1 MSFSLLLMLE
11 WQTMCR
17 KHSRV
22 RNPSFFFSVHNPIK
36 ALHRF
41 CLAFLFLFLIQIPFE
56 HPSVNNSTEL
66 NWNHFSSARID
77 SAQCLLQLALI
88 TINAGGIQKR
98 CCYRCV
104 PLNTRISWKRT
115 KAYTVQSNS
124 NNNTIQRT
132 LPNNNVIS
140 HNHKAVVISIGA
152 PSLG

>member
-1 MSFSLLLMLE
+1 MSFSLRLMLE

-17 KHSRV
+17 KYSRV

-56 HPSVNNSTEL
+56 QPSVNNSTEL

-88 TINAGGIQKR
+88 TINAGGIQKKG
-98 CCYRCV
+98 V
-104 PLNTRISWKRT
+104 ATGAFLWTRGKVGNLQRHILY
-115 KAYTVQSNS
+115 KATAITTQYKGPYPTITSLAITIRQSS
-124 NNNTIQRT
+124 SQ
-132 LPNNNVIS
+132 
-140 HNHKAVVISIGA
+140 
-152 PSLG
+152 LGRRH